1 MADYNAVNMSNGTE
15 YRVLVSYQK
24 LVDMI
29 NDALKTGE
37 LLTVPMGIHPPGKPK
52 AINPRQIVAV
62 DDYSA
67 I

>member
-1 MADYNAVNMSNGTE
+1 MSNGTE
-15 YRVLVSYQK
+15 YRVLVPYQK

-37 LLTVPMGIHPPGKPK
+37 LLTVPMGMSRPGKPQ

-62 DDYSA
+62 DDYSEF
-67 I
+67 